1 MPRSY
6 TWGMKMYQLVIL
18 AWACTLSVGA
28 QAQWQWL
35 DKDGRK
41 VFSDL
46 APPPDIPL
54 KNILH
59 QPGGMRARPIAETP
73 AAPAGT
79 AAEIPGAV
87 AATPAAAAPA
97 TLPAAAPAAGTDK
110 ELQQRKA
117 QLDAQEESRK
127 KAEDAKNA
135 ALRADNCSRA
145 QRAKGTY
152 ASGQA
157 LRQPNAKGEMVFMDE
172 AARAL
177 EMRRIQSVIESDCR
191 PRQ

>member
-1 MPRSY
+1 
-6 TWGMKMYQLVIL
+6 MKMYQLVML

-59 QPGGMRARPIAETP
+59 QPGGLRARPQAETP

-117 QLDAQEESRK
+117 QLDAQEEARK
-127 KAEDAKNA
+127 KAEAREKLPDTVA
-135 ALRADNCSRA
+135 ALQKEN
-145 QRAKGTY
+145 
-152 ASGQA
+152 
-157 LRQPNAKGEMVFMDE
+157 EMLKQCL
-172 AARAL
+172 L
-177 EMRRIQSVIESDCR
+177 EMSEIVYA
-191 PRQ
+191 